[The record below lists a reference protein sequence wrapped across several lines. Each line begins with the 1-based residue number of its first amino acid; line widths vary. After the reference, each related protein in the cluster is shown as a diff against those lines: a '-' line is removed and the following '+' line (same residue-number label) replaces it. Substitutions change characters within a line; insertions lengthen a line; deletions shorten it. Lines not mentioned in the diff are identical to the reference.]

1 MSFLQD
7 AVKAAGPRLA
17 ILGFVL
23 LPFVWSIPEALVCA
37 ELATAFPEN
46 SGYVVWVESA
56 FGPFFGFLEG
66 LFSWVSG
73 VTDNTL
79 YPIMFVKYLEIFLPA
94 LAAEWTSKCAPTNVI
109 RVYWRSNCMCC
120 CAAGLGAQVMVPR
133 HKGTARSASHV
144 LARLRDFRMAE

>member
-1 MSFLQD
+1 M
-7 AVKAAGPRLA
+7 
-17 ILGFVL
+17 
-23 LPFVWSIPEALVCA
+23 
-37 ELATAFPEN
+37 
-46 SGYVVWVESA
+46 WVESA

-120 CAAGLGAQVMVPR
+120 CAAGLGAPVMVPR